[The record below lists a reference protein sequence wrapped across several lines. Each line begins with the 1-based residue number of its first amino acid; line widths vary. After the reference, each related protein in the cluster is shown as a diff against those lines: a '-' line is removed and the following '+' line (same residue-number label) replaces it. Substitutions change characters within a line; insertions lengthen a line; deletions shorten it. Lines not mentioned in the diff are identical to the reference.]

1 MLKTGILHPQLSR
14 IMAEIRH
21 MDMLVIADAGL
32 PVPKGVERVD
42 LGWKQGNPGYLEVL
56 EEIEKYMVT
65 EKAVFAQETL
75 VVSGEL
81 HKEAL
86 ALLPEGIPVEYV
98 PHTELKKMT
107 EGAKAIILTGEFTG
121 YTNVILI
128 SGCAY

>member
-65 EKAVFAQETL
+65 EKAVFAKEAL

>member
-65 EKAVFAQETL
+65 EKAVFAQEAL
-75 VVSGEL
+75 VVRGEL

>member
-1 MLKTGILHPQLSR
+1 MLKTGIFHPQLSK

-42 LGWKQGNPGYLEVL
+42 LGWKQGSPSYLEVL
-56 EEIEKYMVT
+56 EAIEKYMVT
-65 EKAVFAQETL
+65 ERAVFAQEAL
-75 VVSGEL
+75 EVSREL
-81 HKEAL
+81 HNKAL
-86 ALLPEGIPVEYV
+86 ALLPEGIPVEYI
-98 PHTELKKMT
+98 PHSELKKMT

>member
-65 EKAVFAQETL
+65 EKAVFAQEAL

-86 ALLPEGIPVEYV
+86 ALLPEGIHVEYV

>member
-65 EKAVFAQETL
+65 EKAVFAQEAL

>member
-42 LGWKQGNPGYLEVL
+42 LGWKQGSPGYLEVL

-65 EKAVFAQETL
+65 EKAVFAEEAL

-86 ALLPEGIPVEYV
+86 ALLPEGIPVEYI
-98 PHTELKKMT
+98 PHRELKKMT

>member
-42 LGWKQGNPGYLEVL
+42 LGWKQGSPGYLEVL

-65 EKAVFAQETL
+65 EKAVFAQEAL

-86 ALLPEGIPVEYV
+86 ALLPVGIPVEYI
-98 PHTELKKMT
+98 PHSELKKMT

>member
-1 MLKTGILHPQLSR
+1 M
-14 IMAEIRH
+14 
-21 MDMLVIADAGL
+21 
-32 PVPKGVERVD
+32 D

-65 EKAVFAQETL
+65 EKAVFAQEAL